1 MAKNIKNTAASLH
14 QRLINKAKDTARPFN
29 EILQHFAIERFI
41 YRLSKSPHAD
51 RFLLKGA
58 LMFVAW
64 TGPGS
69 RPTMD
74 IDLLGKIVNSPEVI
88 VAAMRDACE
97 TEVESDGIAFHPESV
112 TAARITEGA
121 DYEGVRCRV
130 RGVLGNARISLQI
143 DIGFGD
149 VVVPG
154 PCKVAYPSLLD
165 FPPPELNGYTKES
178 TIAEKFQAM
187 VKLGVLNS
195 RMKDFYDIWFLS
207 RTFDFRGDT
216 LAEAIEKTFE
226 NRKTIIT
233 INPTVFDLSFR
244 KDAGKKVQWLGFIR
258 KAKLADAPE
267 SFEDVVAAIKAFLD
281 PILTSIVERQRFHG
295 LWTAPGP
302 WRGYAHFKHFF
313 R

>member
-1 MAKNIKNTAASLH
+1 MAKNIKNIAASVH
-14 QRLINKAKDTARPFN
+14 QRLLNKAKDTTRPFN
-29 EILQHFAIERFI
+29 ELLQHFAIERFI

-58 LMFVAW
+58 LMFSAW
-64 TGPGS
+64 TGLES

-74 IDLLGKIVNSPEVI
+74 IDLLGKIDNSLEVI
-88 VAAMRDACE
+88 VAAMQDACE
-97 TEVESDGIAFHPESV
+97 MEVKSDGMAFHSETV

-121 DYEGVRCRV
+121 EYDGVRCRV
-130 RGVLGNARISLQI
+130 RSSLGKVRISLQV

-154 PCKVAYPSLLD
+154 PCKFAYPALLD

-207 RTFDFRGDT
+207 CMFDFRGET

-226 NRKTIIT
+226 NRNTPIT
-233 INPTVFDLSFR
+233 VNPTVFDLSFT
-244 KDAGKKVQWLGFIR
+244 KDEDKKVQWLGFIK
-258 KAKLADAPE
+258 KAKIIDAPG
-267 SFEDVVAAIKAFLD
+267 SFEDVAAAVKVFLEPIVA
-281 PILTSIVERQRFHG
+281 SIVERQTFHG
-295 LWTAPGP
+295 IWTAPGP
-302 WRGYAHFKHFF
+302 WR
-313 R
+313 